1 MDTVLRPVF
10 TLLKSL
16 ALAVALACASTSG
29 PATAASPEQFIDD
42 LARQAIAV
50 TNQNIPQ
57 PQKIEQFRTLL
68 NQSFNVQGI
77 GQFVLGRYWRAAT
90 DAERAEYLRLF
101 EDYIVH
107 SYAKRFDAYQGE
119 QLQVSGARQDPA
131 SGSVMVG
138 SVLQAPGGGEPVR
151 IDWQIQPAGNS
162 YQVVDVV
169 VEGVSMGVTQR
180 SEFASVIR
188 RGGGKVETIIAALKK
203 ILSHIQG

>member
-1 MDTVLRPVF
+1 MDLVLRSPLA
-10 TLLKSL
+10 LLKSI
-16 ALAVALACASTSG
+16 ALAVTLVSASLSG
-29 PATAASPEQFIDD
+29 PASAASPEQFIDN
-42 LARQAIAV
+42 LARQAIAI
-50 TNQNIPQ
+50 TNQNIAQ
-57 PQKIEQFRTLL
+57 PQKIEQFRALL
-68 NQSFNVQGI
+68 NQGFNVQGI

-90 DAERAEYLRLF
+90 EAERAEYLRLF

-119 QLQVSGARQDPA
+119 QLQVNGARQDPA

-138 SVLQAPGGGEPVR
+138 SVLQSPGGVEPVR
-151 IDWQIQPAGNS
+151 IDWQLHPAGNS

-188 RGGGKVETIIAALKK
+188 RGGGKVETIVDALKK
-203 ILSHIQG
+203 ILAHI